1 MALYAI
7 KRSGAVL
14 AILVVMSV
22 LVFLATHALPANTA
36 ALILGQYS
44 TPETQAALEH
54 KLGLDL
60 PLTVQYWHW
69 ARGILLHGD
78 LGQSLIMERPI
89 APILWDA
96 LARSAILAAAAMAVV
111 STLGLAMGVVAAVRR
126 GGWPDHAAS
135 IFAYLGVSVPE
146 FYWGLVLILVF
157 GSSLRL
163 LPTSGAVP
171 LADGAGDFIAHLV
184 LPVITLTLTLLAHV
198 SRLTRSS
205 MIEVLD
211 STYVKVARARGLP
224 ERVVILHHALRNALL
239 PSITV
244 LAQDFGFLIGGIV
257 AVETIFAY
265 PGLGRM
271 LIFSLERQDLPLMQ
285 AAILV
290 LTAVYCVANLTA
302 DLLYGVFNPRIRYGG
317 AVD

>member
-1 MALYAI
+1 MAFYAL
-7 KRSGAVL
+7 KRFGAVL
-14 AILVVMSV
+14 LILVVMSV

-60 PLTVQYWHW
+60 PLPVQYWHW

-96 LARSAILAAAAMAVV
+96 LGKSAILSVAAMAVV
-111 STLGLAMGVVAAVRR
+111 STVGLAMGVVAAVRR
-126 GGWPDHAAS
+126 GGWPDHAVS
-135 IFAYLGVSVPE
+135 IFAYVGVSVPE

-157 GSSLRL
+157 GSSMRL
-163 LPTSGAVP
+163 LPTSGSAT
-171 LADGAGDFIAHLV
+171 LSDGFGEFVSHLV

-211 STYVKVARARGLP
+211 SNYVKVARARGLP
-224 ERVVILHHALRNALL
+224 ERVVIVRHALRNALL

-290 LTAVYCVANLTA
+290 LTAVYCVANLCA
-302 DLLYGVFNPRIRYGG
+302 DLLYGVLNPRIRYGG